1 MSSFDAYSFSLE
13 TLKDLAK
20 NLSVASYGTK
30 SDILG
35 RLVQHKAGP
44 SMLKTLLANS
54 DNKAKPPQKPAH
66 KHFEVKE
73 KLSAKFCKDFKLTLV
88 SKSTKDGVTT
98 YTYAESKVGKVAPT
112 KTIVK
117 KKAAEKR
124 DDKPEAV
131 DADDDEDDE
140 DDEDDGDGE
149 FDFVFFKSKLRKTLG
164 KKRALANQLLQ
175 VYEPTVPLNKIMA
188 LSDTKLFNA
197 LANIMCYDEE

>member
-35 RLVQHKAGP
+35 RLVQLKAGR

-54 DNKAKPPQKPAH
+54 DNKANPPQKPSN

-98 YTYAESKVGKVAPT
+98 YTYAENKVGKLAPT

-124 DDKPEAV
+124 DDKAEAE
-131 DADDDEDDE
+131 DADDDDDG
-140 DDEDDGDGE
+140 EDDGDGE

-175 VYEPTVPLNKIMA
+175 VYEPTVPLSKITA

>member
-1 MSSFDAYSFSLE
+1 MSSFDAYSFSLGD
-13 TLKDLAK
+13 LKDLAK

-30 SDILG
+30 SDILH

-54 DNKAKPPQKPAH
+54 DNKAKPPQKPSN

-98 YTYAESKVGKVAPT
+98 YTYADSKVGKVAPA

-124 DDKPEAV
+124 DDKAEAE
-131 DADDDEDDE
+131 DADDDEDDG
-140 DDEDDGDGE
+140 EDDGDGE

-164 KKRALANQLLQ
+164 KKRVLANQLLQ
-175 VYEPTVPLNKIMA
+175 VYEPTVPLSKITA

>member
-1 MSSFDAYSFSLE
+1 MSSFDAYSFSLGD
-13 TLKDLAK
+13 LKDLAK

-30 SDILG
+30 SDLVG

-54 DNKAKPPQKPAH
+54 DKAKPPQKPSN

-98 YTYAESKVGKVAPT
+98 YTYAESKVGKAAPT

-124 DDKPEAV
+124 DDKAEAE
-131 DADDDEDDE
+131 DAADDDDE
-140 DDEDDGDGE
+140 DEDDGDGE

-175 VYEPTVPLNKIMA
+175 VYEPTVPLSKITA